1 MRPFI
6 FFSILSCLSPLLG
19 ENVVRVASFN
29 LRNYLSCD
37 RMVEGK
43 WRPDYPKPEIEKKAV
58 RSIIR
63 SVNPDI
69 LVLQEMGDYPYLLE
83 LWMDLNV
90 TGGPYYPHAVWKPNQ
105 EEDEVRHLAVF
116 SKYPPVA
123 VKHYIDIPFSYFEGV
138 EQSGRGLLEVSFRP
152 FKSKFHL
159 FNLHLKS
166 MWTERKDDPKASVRR
181 EKEARVIRDLI
192 RGKFPPAGKPNY
204 LVVGDFNDHKNSAPL
219 KRFMTVNDTTLSQPV
234 PCVDSRGH
242 FWTHYFKKQDSYSRI
257 DYILA
262 SSEVIKQLI
271 PNSGRIMDFPE
282 ADIASDHRMIYADFS
297 F

>member
-1 MRPFI
+1 MRLFI
-6 FFSILSCLSPLLG
+6 FFSIISCLSPLLG

-69 LVLQEMGDYPYLLE
+69 LVFQEMGDYPYLLE

-105 EEDEVRHLAVF
+105 EEDEVRHLAIF

-123 VKHYIDIPFSYFEGV
+123 VKHYIDLPFSYFEGV
-138 EQSGRGLLEVSFRP
+138 EQSGRGA
-152 FKSKFHL
+152 
-159 FNLHLKS
+159 
-166 MWTERKDDPKASVRR
+166 DPRA
-181 EKEARVIRDLI
+181 L
-192 RGKFPPAGKPNY
+192 
-204 LVVGDFNDHKNSAPL
+204 
-219 KRFMTVNDTTLSQPV
+219 
-234 PCVDSRGH
+234 PCQR
-242 FWTHYFKKQDSYSRI
+242 
-257 DYILA
+257 
-262 SSEVIKQLI
+262 
-271 PNSGRIMDFPE
+271 
-282 ADIASDHRMIYADFS
+282 
-297 F
+297 